1 MDTTSEKNDSS
12 KWDMKGLKGIIEK
25 RVTSYLLFTVFNED
39 LILLY
44 VLKFFI
50 LSHLF
55 LIFYL

>member
-25 RVTSYLLFTVFNED
+25 RATSYLLFTVFNED

>member
-12 KWDMKGLKGIIEK
+12 KWDMKGLKGTIEK
-25 RVTSYLLFTVFNED
+25 RATSYLLFTVFNED

-44 VLKFFI
+44 ALKFFI